1 MESRVRQL
9 IMAVERI
16 SLGHLLAHTWHSSE
30 FHESSEH
37 SAFFIGI
44 RKRPPPPPG
53 TPAPPIPPPPPG
65 HKFDL
70 RAAVMDFKYKVGLY
84 TATEEGM
91 TVSVRHL
98 KNDQVPLYA
107 REVWQGAP
115 QPATTPGLESAVT
128 APTPSKRMRLDGGWA
143 RDQVEPSTELSRP
156 AVPECLAS
164 LCRTT
169 KMQRRAPCRSESV
182 RTLGGMFRPV
192 PFLNQE
198 QQKALQ
204 KAPLTFELF

>member
-53 TPAPPIPPPPPG
+53 MPAPPIPPPPPG

-98 KNDQVPLYA
+98 KNNQVPLYA

-115 QPATTPGLESAVT
+115 QPATTLLPGLESAMT
-128 APTPSKRMRLDGGWA
+128 APTPSKRMRSDGGWA
-143 RDQVEPSTELSRP
+143 RDQVSRAQNFKGQQCLSVLLRY
-156 AVPECLAS
+156 AGL
-164 LCRTT
+164 
-169 KMQRRAPCRSESV
+169 RRCS
-182 RTLGGMFRPV
+182 GGHRA
-192 PFLNQE
+192 E
-198 QQKALQ
+198 AKA
-204 KAPLTFELF
+204 